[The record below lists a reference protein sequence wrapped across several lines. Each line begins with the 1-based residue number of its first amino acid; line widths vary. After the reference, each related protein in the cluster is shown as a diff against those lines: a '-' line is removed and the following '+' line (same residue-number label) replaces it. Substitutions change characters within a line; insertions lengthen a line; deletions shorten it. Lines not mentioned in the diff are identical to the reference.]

1 MKILAIE
8 TSCDET
14 AVSIL
19 ECDGGIDDARYTV
32 LGDALYS
39 QAHKHAE
46 FGGVYPNLAKREHAA
61 NLVPLLDKALFEA
74 DAAHPSVA
82 PNRDNLPRVET
93 LLNREPALY
102 SLLSAWVEKGVGPK
116 VDALAVTHGPGL
128 EPALWVGVNFAQAL
142 ALLYDI
148 PLIAVNHLEG
158 HVVASA
164 ARSVEE
170 ENRTYTLVHTTFPV
184 LALLISGGHTEL
196 VHSPTWGSYSILGQT
211 RDDAV
216 GEAYDKV
223 ARMLGLPYPGGL
235 HIANLAEKGRHAAH
249 QKYGKP
255 LATNA
260 TLPRPMLRSDDFD
273 FSFSGLKTAVLYT
286 LKKVDEIDDHV
297 RTRIAT
303 EFEEA
308 VVDVLVEKVRKA
320 VLAHPARTFVLGG
333 GVAANPYIRL
343 RLSAMLHEVSPDTV
357 PQYPA
362 PGLSTDNAVMIGMA
376 AYLQAVRLGDK
387 AYIPKR
393 ENPLRAV
400 GQLSLHTNTSTTDQP
415 V

>member
-14 AVSIL
+14 AVSVL
-19 ECDGGIDDARYTV
+19 ECSGGSNDAHFTV
-32 LGDALYS
+32 AGDALYS

-46 FGGVYPNLAKREHAA
+46 FGGVYPTLAKREHAA
-61 NLVPLLDKALFEA
+61 NLVPLLDQALTQANATSFDTPYDRTIRDHIQELLKREPSLFEKLMA
-74 DAAHPSVA
+74 WA
-82 PNRDNLPRVET
+82 ET
-93 LLNREPALY
+93 GGRPA
-102 SLLSAWVEKGVGPK
+102 
-116 VDALAVTHGPGL
+116 VDAIAVTHGPGL

-142 ALLYDI
+142 ALMYDL

-158 HVVASA
+158 HIVASA
-164 ARSVEE
+164 ARAVEGAK
-170 ENRTYTLVHTTFPV
+170 RTYTLVDTSFPV

-196 VHSPTWGSYSILGQT
+196 VHAPIWGTYHVLGET

-235 HIANLAEKGRHAAH
+235 HISNLAQRGRASAH

-255 LATNA
+255 LATDA
-260 TLPRPMLRSDDFD
+260 TLPRPMLRSGDLN
-273 FSFSGLKTAVLYT
+273 FSFSGLKTAVLYM
-286 LKKVDEIDDHV
+286 LKKVATVDDHV
-297 RTRIAT
+297 RMRVAT

-308 VVDVLVEKVRKA
+308 VVEVLVEKVR
-320 VLAHPARTFVLGG
+320 LALTQNPARTFVLGG

-343 RLSAMLHEVSPDTV
+343 RLSAMLEEESPNTV

-362 PGLSTDNAVMIGMA
+362 PGLSTDNAIMIGMA
-376 AYLQAVRLGDK
+376 AYLRHARLGPK
-387 AYIPKR
+387 AFIPKG

-400 GQLSLHTNTSTTDQP
+400 GQLSLHTEMAP
-415 V
+415 VDTAL